1 MTHSETNPSVPAT
14 LPPRVGAVKAVTPK
28 ICPPVPAPGTD
39 AYETA
44 VTAFY
49 TGVSA
54 LQVGENFRA
63 EQQSGASADQKALEL
78 MPRLQALRPDNLLAL
93 VETARLAD
101 KAGDAQILRSVLVH
115 KTGPSIAACNNG
127 NKAAFH

>member
-1 MTHSETNPSVPAT
+1 MQRPRLVHTLILLLGISLSLPSC
-14 LPPRVGAVKAVTPK
+14 RSDS
-28 ICPPVPAPGTD
+28 VPAPGTD

-63 EQQSGASADQKALEL
+63 EQQGGASADRKALEL
-78 MPRLQALRPDNLLAL
+78 MQRLQALRPDNLLAL
-93 VETARLAD
+93 VETARLAA
-101 KAGDAQILRSVLVH
+101 KAGDAQILRSVLVY
-115 KTGPSIAACNNG
+115 KTGLSTAACNNG